1 MTSETRRVVVV
12 DSPEIAERGPVLFL
26 GARTIYANGSLPADA
41 LDATD
46 AVIVSTDRE
55 RIEQFCA
62 AFAAVQC
69 AKVRFWEQD
78 LSGFTERQQVLDA
91 AGGIQIYVSAP
102 ESGEAATLSGRP
114 PPPES
119 GSGAEPVENSTPNPE
134 QRGGESVAESIAPA
148 PSEPGDDDLATVQTP
163 ATPEP
168 AQDALEPPQDAAPPD
183 WHNDVPDESET
194 VLRNARTAAEVKK
207 AAFRQAQSETPAE
220 WPDPADFWQATA
232 LPEFLPEY
240 LPPAIEP
247 YVTDQASRAG
257 LDPAQVALNCYVVCA
272 ALIRTGI
279 ELQMQESAE
288 DGRTWKEK
296 PILWAAVVGDPSSGK
311 GPAMD
316 IALHKAQQIEHR
328 MRLKDAEAW
337 EKYEMDAKIY
347 EKRVQSYIAEAAKSP
362 LAVKPDAPEK
372 PPKERLFID
381 DATKEVVAKLLTE
394 NPRGKLCVLKDELAS
409 WFGSMGAYSST
420 GAEKDRGDWLSFYE
434 SKQKWID
441 RAMEG
446 RSYHVPSWGGCIIG
460 GIQPEILSR
469 ISAKL
474 GADGMLQR
482 FQIIVAAPKR
492 QVPKRASDQDAIK
505 QWNRVQE
512 NLAAMQSPP
521 YAITLSPEAAAFMDE
536 QAQWIAQSMQAGFIP
551 SLVAALGKWEGLW
564 GRLAITSHCIEAAQ
578 LGLGHPPAQVS
589 LKTMEQAFGWMRW
602 ILFPH
607 AAHFYMGFADQGE
620 DAAFIKKF
628 AEFVLAR
635 AVDRVRPHWL
645 ASNWS
650 TYRYNFRTIQA
661 RREFW
666 SRIEQA
672 GWARPIGIFDRASSL
687 ASEYEIN
694 PLALDG
700 RFDVQAVSARMQAER
715 YRQAMH
721 PAMLARQ
728 GREPGED

>member
-1 MTSETRRVVVV
+1 M
-12 DSPEIAERGPVLFL
+12 
-26 GARTIYANGSLPADA
+26 GAN
-41 LDATD
+41 D
-46 AVIVSTDRE
+46 AVICSTDRA

-62 AFAAVQC
+62 AFVAVQC
-69 AKVRFWEQD
+69 AKVRYWEQD

-91 AGGIQIYVSAP
+91 AAGIKTYVPGSARQTV
-102 ESGEAATLSGRP
+102 AAHAGTP
-114 PPPES
+114 PLAAGSLPS
-119 GSGAEPVENSTPNPE
+119 AGSGPSPDPG
-134 QRGGESVAESIAPA
+134 QRGGQSVAESVAPD
-148 PSEPGDDDLATVQTP
+148 ETGDDELATVQTP
-163 ATPEP
+163 A
-168 AQDALEPPQDAAPPD
+168 PPD
-183 WHNDVPDESET
+183 AGSPDEPVEAVERDLSHDPDDWTVGIPDELET
-194 VLRNARTAAEVKK
+194 HQRTIRTASEAKK
-207 AAFRQAQSETPAE
+207 HAFQQAQSETPAE

-272 ALIRTGI
+272 ALLRTGI

-296 PILWAAVVGDPSSGK
+296 PILWGAVVGDPSTGK
-311 GPAMD
+311 GPSMD

-337 EKYEMDAKIY
+337 EKYDMDAKIY

-362 LAVKPDAPEK
+362 LAVKPEAPAK

-394 NPRGKLCVLKDELAS
+394 NPRGKVTVLKDELAS

-460 GIQPEILSR
+460 GIQPEVLSR

-492 QVPKRASDQDAIK
+492 QVPKRAADQDAVK

-512 NLAAMQSPP
+512 NLAAMQAPP
-521 YAITLSPEAAAFMDE
+521 YAITLSPEAAAYMDE
-536 QAQWIAQSMQAGFIP
+536 QAQWISQSMQAGFVA
-551 SLVAALGKWEGLW
+551 SLVSALGKWEGLW

-578 LGLGHPPAQVS
+578 LGLGHPQAQVS
-589 LKTMEQAFGWMRW
+589 LKTMEQTFGWMRW

-628 AEFVLAR
+628 AEFALAR
-635 AVDRVRPHWL
+635 GVDRVRPHWL

-715 YRQAMH
+715 YRAAMH
-721 PAMLARQ
+721 PAMLAKQ
-728 GREPGED
+728 GREPGSDDA